1 MKHAIYFLF
10 ALLLVFAGCGD
21 RAQTNKLDLID
32 SLATTDEYDSA
43 YALFRSIDPN
53 SISDDEEQAFYGI
66 LQMQLNARYDII
78 LENDSLADA
87 CISYYEQKHDGSRL
101 ARAYYYKRGGKRI
114 HAWRHGSGIDA
125 H

>member
-1 MKHAIYFLF
+1 M
-10 ALLLVFAGCGD
+10 LVFAGCGD

-78 LENDSLADA
+78 LLLSFSLDK
-87 CISYYEQKHDGSRL
+87 IINYVFSFVLMPLEI
-101 ARAYYYKRGGKRI
+101 YKPNYSI
-114 HAWRHGSGIDA
+114 L
-125 H
+125 

>member
-1 MKHAIYFLF
+1 MF

-78 LENDSLADA
+78 LETIRRPTHA
-87 CISYYEQKHDGSRL
+87 SRITNKSTTAAAL
-101 ARAYYYKRGGKRI
+101 PGLIITRG
-114 HAWRHGSGIDA
+114 
-125 H
+125 